1 MTAAP
6 ETLTDATAA
15 TPTNTPTHRTTATPT
30 SDRPVVRTPDAP
42 DAPTG
47 RSYVRFV
54 LVLGALI
61 AIGPLTIDTYLPA
74 LPSITRDLAAS
85 ESAVQGTLTGILL
98 GMGLGQLLVGPLA
111 DAVGRRRPLIAGL
124 ALHIAAS
131 VFCAF
136 APTIELLT
144 VGRVIQGLGNAAVA
158 VVSMAMVRDLFAG
171 SAAATML
178 SRLMLVMGLA
188 PVLAPTLGG
197 FILQLTSW
205 RGVFVI
211 LAVAGTLMVTLASLA
226 LRETLPV
233 ERRRAL
239 ALRPVLSTYGM
250 LLRDRTF
257 VGLVLISGL
266 MFATLFS
273 YIGGSSFVLQD
284 IYGLSVTQFGLAF
297 GLNSL
302 GFLTG
307 SQLNP
312 FLLKRFAPRQLV
324 RAGVS
329 IGAVAALVLLASAAT
344 GIGGLTMILVP
355 LWFLLFACGLTLP
368 NTPALALTRH
378 GEAAGT
384 AAALLGAS
392 QFVIGGAAAPLIGAM
407 GSDSAV
413 PMALVMAVTASLAA
427 VVAARTL
434 RVEVVTA

>member
-1 MTAAP
+1 MTAPTTELTTEQATAAP
-6 ETLTDATAA
+6 QASRSRRPGA
-15 TPTNTPTHRTTATPT
+15 
-30 SDRPVVRTPDAP
+30 RPVMVEAP
-42 DAPTG
+42 KG
-47 RSYVRFV
+47 RSYAKFV

-74 LPSITRDLAAS
+74 MPAIADELKATEAQ
-85 ESAVQGTLTGILL
+85 VQGTLTGILL
-98 GMGLGQLLVGPLA
+98 GLGLGQLLVGPLA
-111 DAVGRRRPLIAGL
+111 DAIGRRKPLIAGL
-124 ALHIAAS
+124 ALHIVASLFAAW
-131 VFCAF
+131 
-136 APTIELLT
+136 APTVELLT
-144 VGRVIQGLGNAAVA
+144 TARVIQGLGNAAVS
-158 VVSMAMVRDLFAG
+158 VVAMATVRDLFTG
-171 SAAATML
+171 SAAATLL
-178 SRLMLVMGLA
+178 SRLMLVMGIA
-188 PVLAPTLGG
+188 PIVAPTIGGAVLAH
-197 FILQLTSW
+197 TSW
-205 RGVFVI
+205 RGVFV
-211 LAVAGTLMVTLASLA
+211 LVSMAGLVLVTVASLM

-233 ERRRAL
+233 ERRRRL
-239 ALRPVLSTYGM
+239 QPLPVLRTYGS

-284 IYGLSVTQFGLAF
+284 IYGLSVAQFGLAF

-312 FLLKRFAPRQLV
+312 FLLRRFGPRDIV

-329 IGAVAALVLLASAAT
+329 VGAVASLVLLAAAAT
-344 GIGGLTMILVP
+344 GFGGLPLILGP
-355 LWFLLFACGLTLP
+355 LWFLLLACGLTLP

-392 QFVIGGAAAPLIGAM
+392 QFVIGGAAAPIIGAM

-413 PMALVMAVTASLAA
+413 PMALVMAVTATGAA
-427 VVAARTL
+427 LVAARTL
-434 RVEVVTA
+434 RVPS